1 MPWLAPDDWS
11 TRELMHRMGHGSMR
25 AALAYQAVVGW
36 IDMVLTIAGWPLE
49 LRLRDWTR
57 TTAGRIKRPSRCAA
71 CGRSR
76 ATQLPRLLD
85 PTLTS
90 AASRVIAGI
99 DSLCGMRTRINK
111 ATRSQRTANGLQ
123 ALISEMN
130 AC

>member
-1 MPWLAPDDWS
+1 
-11 TRELMHRMGHGSMR
+11 MGHGSMR

-36 IDMVLTIAGWPLE
+36 IDMVLTIAAWPLE

-57 TTAGRIKRPSRCAA
+57 TAAGRIMRPSRCAA

-90 AASRVIAGI
+90 AAGWVIAG
-99 DSLCGMRTRINK
+99 DRFPVGCARALTKQQDPSEQPTVCR
-111 ATRSQRTANGLQ
+111 RSYRR
-123 ALISEMN
+123 
-130 AC
+130 

>member
-1 MPWLAPDDWS
+1 
-11 TRELMHRMGHGSMR
+11 MGHGSMR
-25 AALAYQAVVGW
+25 AALAYHAVVGW

-90 AASRVIAGI
+90 AASRVIAG
-99 DSLCGMRTRINK
+99 DRFPVGCARASTKQQDPSEQPTVCR
-111 ATRSQRTANGLQ
+111 RSYRR
-123 ALISEMN
+123 
-130 AC
+130 